1 MKDGTGHRDFL
12 SSAFAVYEGYQE
24 IKLWSHQNVS
34 MLYLWVPFNSGV
46 ILLVLNDSTV
56 YTIGISFLG

>member
-1 MKDGTGHRDFL
+1 MKDRTGRRDFL
-12 SSAFAVYEGYQE
+12 SSAFAVYEDYQE
-24 IKLWSHQNVS
+24 IKLQSHQNVS
-34 MLYLWVPFNSGV
+34 MLYLWVPFSSGV